1 MRIVHVVDAAQAQAQ
16 VVQRTIPPTT
26 SPPQRVQAINHQ
38 AGSDETSGGS
48 TSPPDDGISLALSDE
63 AQAAARQAMYEE
75 LRASRESKA
84 DDSGGESQESDP
96 ASQAEVKREKAEIQE
111 LEQTDHR
118 IRTRGQAQATAAGNP
133 GKVSYR
139 YQVGPDGRLYVVSG
153 EVSFDTS
160 AVPDDPEAT
169 LRKAEQIADAA
180 FVPGDSPSADR
191 RAAIMAAML
200 KAEARR
206 QLARQQESDKDTEDT
221 ADAADS
227 VARVDQS
234 G

>member
-16 VVQRTIPPTT
+16 VVQRTAPPTT
-26 SPPQRVQAINHQ
+26 SPPQRVQAINHPS
-38 AGSDETSGGS
+38 GSDETSGVS

-63 AQAAARQAMYEE
+63 AQTAARHAMYEE
-75 LRASRESKA
+75 LRASRKSS
-84 DDSGGESQESDP
+84 DRDSDEEPRGSDP
-96 ASQAEVKREKAEIQE
+96 SSEAEAKREKAEIQE
-111 LEQTDHR
+111 LDRTDR
-118 IRTRGQAQATAAGNP
+118 SIRARGQAQAAIASNP
-133 GKVSYR
+133 GKVTYR

-153 EVSFDTS
+153 EVSFDTT

-169 LRKAEQIADAA
+169 LRKAEQIAEAA

-206 QLARQQESDKDTEDT
+206 QLAMQQESDRNTEDT
-221 ADAADS
+221 ADAADT
-227 VARVDQS
+227 VAHVDQN